1 MTSSWGTARGGQPGG
16 RPGPQHGNPA
26 STTPRPYGQ
35 SFSSWQPYNSP
46 PPRPASTTAGR
57 TLGIVG
63 IPVGV
68 PLGPLGVVLGI
79 ISYLQ
84 ARRGNGPTGY
94 GIAAMIVGALS
105 TMALTLFILAA
116 TAAALSTV
124 GPDQRPDG
132 AGSGS
137 QVPIGS
143 MAVGECALDLT
154 GGQPV
159 VTLID
164 CAEWHQAEVYA
175 EVDLGDGPYP
185 GEDGVVEA
193 SETLCADA
201 AYELIPAGVDVSNVA
216 VAAVVPDGA
225 AWDDGVTFARCV
237 ALDVAGRNLA
247 GSLAEGTLQTR

>member
-1 MTSSWGTARGGQPGG
+1 MTSAWGQRPGGTGPPPGQAPTTTAHLYGQYFGSGQP
-16 RPGPQHGNPA
+16 
-26 STTPRPYGQ
+26 
-35 SFSSWQPYNSP
+35 FNSP
-46 PPRPASTTAGR
+46 PPRPVSTTAGR
-57 TLGIVG
+57 AVGITG

-68 PLGPLGVVLGI
+68 FLGPLGVVLGI

-105 TMALTLFILAA
+105 TLALTLFILAA

-124 GPDQRPDG
+124 APDQRPEG

-143 MAVGECALDLT
+143 MGVGECALEADAA
-154 GGQPV
+154 QPV

-185 GEDGVVEA
+185 GDDGVVDM
-193 SETLCADA
+193 SETLCLDA
-201 AYELIPAGVDVSNVA
+201 ANALIPPSADVSDIA
-216 VAAVVPDGA
+216 VSVVVPDEA
-225 AWDDGVTFARCV
+225 AWNQGVTFARCV
-237 ALDVAGRNLA
+237 ALDVSGRNMA
-247 GSLAEGTLQTR
+247 GSITEGTLQTR

>member
-1 MTSSWGTARGGQPGG
+1 VSA
-16 RPGPQHGNPA
+16 
-26 STTPRPYGQ
+26 RPYGQ

-46 PPRPASTTAGR
+46 PPRPATTSAGR
-57 TLGIVG
+57 TVGVIG

-105 TMALTLFILAA
+105 TMALTLFVLVA

-124 GPDQRPDG
+124 SPDQRREG

-143 MAVGECALDLT
+143 LEVGECALEVT
-154 GGQPV
+154 GGEPV

-164 CAEWHQAEVYA
+164 CAEWHQGEMFG

-185 GEDGVVEA
+185 GEDSVAESSEA
-193 SETLCADA
+193 ACFEM
-201 AYELIPAGVDVSNVA
+201 AYELLPAGVDVSNVA
-216 VAAVVPDGA
+216 VATVVPDAA
-225 AWDDGVTFARCV
+225 AWDDGVTFARCL
-237 ALDVAGRNLA
+237 AMDVSGRNLL